1 MKLPGLESALRER
14 MSRMPEQNSRLVYST
29 DGGRVRET
37 PAKAVPR
44 KAAPAQPRLADP
56 DDGVVRVRREKKQR
70 GGKVVTTV
78 TGLPGSPADLDA
90 LLKVLKQHCGAGG
103 AREERTLVI
112 QGDHRDRLVARLES
126 LGHRPKL
133 AGG

>member
-1 MKLPGLESALRER
+1 
-14 MSRMPEQNSRLVYST
+14 MPEQNSRLVYST
-29 DGGRVRET
+29 DGGRVREA
-37 PAKAVPR
+37 PVPR
-44 KAAPAQPRLADP
+44 KGASGKSGAAQPARSDP

-78 TGLPGSPADLDA
+78 TGLPGTAADLDG
-90 LLKVLKQHCGAGG
+90 LLKVLKQYCGAGG
-103 AREERTLVI
+103 TREERALVI
-112 QGDHRDRLVARLES
+112 QGDHRERVVAKLES

>member
-1 MKLPGLESALRER
+1 
-14 MSRMPEQNSRLVYST
+14 MPDQNSRLVYST
-29 DGGRVRET
+29 DGGRIRET
-37 PAKAVPR
+37 PAPR
-44 KAAPAQPRLADP
+44 SAASRRGGPAQPRPADP

-78 TGLPGSPADLDA
+78 TGLPGSTADLDA

-103 AREERTLVI
+103 TREERALVV
-112 QGDHRDRLVARLES
+112 QGDHRERLVAKLES